1 MTRETALAQFRLLF
15 GHLQQFHGV
24 GGFLLPVHPLF
35 SLPLWAPPK
44 ALSKLG
50 NIRNGD
56 ISREKLVTA
65 HSKGEEARKLDIWRV
80 PRKLLLKTNFSGSLD
95 MEDGFF
101 WVLR

>member
-56 ISREKLVTA
+56 ISRKIPVIAQELPSIVYL
-65 HSKGEEARKLDIWRV
+65 R
-80 PRKLLLKTNFSGSLD
+80 FGSISLSAL
-95 MEDGFF
+95 FQI
-101 WVLR
+101 